1 MTEKKLSALE
11 CASVEE
17 VVCQATRKDLPGAE
31 PTPCA
36 LLDPH
41 APLAT
46 VQPPSPDLDEG
57 GKTTPSSPGVEDE
70 SADPVG
76 DGHSD
81 AELAAELPKQEGTPQ
96 RREESSRR

>member
-17 VVCQATRKDLPGAE
+17 VVCQATRKDQPGSE
-31 PTPCA
+31 SPPCA

-46 VQPPSPDLDEG
+46 VPPSPVVPEEG
-57 GKTTPSSPGVEDE
+57 GTALPSPGVEDE

-81 AELAAELPKQEGTPQ
+81 AELAAEQPKRERPPQPREGP
-96 RREESSRR
+96 SRR

>member
-17 VVCQATRKDLPGAE
+17 VVGQATRKDLPGSE

-46 VQPPSPDLDEG
+46 VQPASPDFDEG
-57 GKTTPSSPGVEDE
+57 GKTTSSIPGVEDE

-81 AELAAELPKQEGTPQ
+81 AELAAEQPKPEPPPQ
-96 RREESSRR
+96 RREDSSRR